1 MADSSSNDGSIMTR
15 SSPRLRPA
23 MGFQC
28 KAHGKRCSTPL
39 LLSAAGTGILLSLC
53 ACTHDGLGEEE
64 DMVTPTVQQRLAID
78 FNYDGHGYEL
88 ASTYTD
94 TMGHTFRLDTLC
106 FLISAIQAEDDDQSV
121 ITQFE
126 GVDLV
131 PDAGGS
137 SNDFALGPLTA
148 GHLHQL
154 RFHFGLAPEENH
166 AGPPQPLDTAL
177 VMIYSGAS
185 ATGYHFLVVSGQ
197 VDGNGDGSLD
207 VGDPRFSFKC
217 TGDAMLRSNI
227 APVHENLIQGGVLT
241 AWLPLDIEKLLAGI
255 DLLAT
260 PSSNGSG
267 PINARLMNQLV
278 TASTQTH

>member
-1 MADSSSNDGSIMTR
+1 MTR
-15 SSPRLRPA
+15 SSSHPRSPFAPSYSRA
-23 MGFQC
+23 V
-28 KAHGKRCSTPL
+28 GKRCYAPL
-39 LLSAAGTGILLSLC
+39 LLGVAGTGLLLSLS
-53 ACTHDGLGEEE
+53 ACEHASLMEDEELA
-64 DMVTPTVQQRLAID
+64 TPTEQQRLAID

-106 FLISAIQAEDDDQSV
+106 FLISAIQAEDDDQNV

-126 GVDLV
+126 AVDPV
-131 PDAGGS
+131 PDAGRS
-137 SNDFALGPLTA
+137 PNDFLLGPLTA

-154 RFHFGLAPEENH
+154 RFHFGLSADENH
-166 AGPPQPLDTAL
+166 AGPPQGSDTAL
-177 VMIYSGAS
+177 ATMYSGS
-185 ATGYHFLVVSGQ
+185 TTTGYHFLMVTGQ
-197 VDGNGDGSLD
+197 VDGNGDGALD

-241 AWLPLDIEKLLAGI
+241 AWLPVDIEKLLAGI

-260 PSSNGSG
+260 PSSDGSA
-267 PINARLMNQLV
+267 PINVRLMDQLV
-278 TASTQTH
+278 NATTQTH